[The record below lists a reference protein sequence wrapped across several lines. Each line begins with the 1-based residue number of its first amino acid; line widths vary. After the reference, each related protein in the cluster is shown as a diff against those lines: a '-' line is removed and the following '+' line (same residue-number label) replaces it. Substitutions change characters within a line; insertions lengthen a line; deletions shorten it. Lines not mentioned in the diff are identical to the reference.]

1 MNFKDGLLI
10 LLPTVMSGVFQ
21 FLFPTNFQE
30 NKTVFFQPPGYVF
43 AINWTIIYLLL
54 GIYLYMLVNNRN
66 KNPYFVFMLTVYILN
81 LLHNMAW
88 TPLVNTYKQ
97 YKLGIFVIALMILT
111 VFTLITLDD
120 DRVRRTLLVP
130 YMSWLVVAMI
140 LNIELARLYEP

>member
-1 MNFKDGLLI
+1 MNVYDAMMI
-10 LLPTVMSGVFQ
+10 ALPTALSGLFQ
-21 FLFPTNFQE
+21 FIFPSDFQD

-54 GIYLYMLVNNRN
+54 GVYLYMLVRDR
-66 KNPYFVFMLTVYILN
+66 KSNPLFAIMLTIYIVN
-81 LLHNMAW
+81 MIHNMAW
-88 TPLVNTYKQ
+88 TPIVNTYKM

-130 YMSWLVVAMI
+130 YMTWLVVALM
-140 LNIELARLYEP
+140 LNVELTRLYQ